1 MIDLKIKHC
10 IICEESLT
18 EKNCFTDAGWR
29 ETQISGFCEF
39 CESCFDG
46 AFNGKRRL
54 KINKKADLLNHLIE
68 KKLGSLKK
76 KEVPDGDKNKNNP

>member
-10 IICEESLT
+10 IICDESFT

-29 ETQISGFCEF
+29 ETQISGL

-46 AFNGKRRL
+46 VSDGKIEQA
-54 KINKKADLLNHLIE
+54 INKKADLLDYLIE
-68 KKLGSLKK
+68 KKLGSFKK
-76 KEVPDGDKNKNNP
+76 T